1 MGKNVYTNKDKKAYI
16 KNGYILHGKFRLT
29 HLKFIILKI
38 NLDIY
43 KKTINWKGII
53 THENIKMLENF

>member
-1 MGKNVYTNKDKKAYI
+1 MAKNVYTNKDKKAYI

-38 NLDIY
+38 NLEY
-43 KKTINWKGII
+43 GLQWQII
-53 THENIKMLENF
+53 RTREEK